1 MVRASAL
8 SSRVRSSS
16 RLPTLLAVVLVSVA
30 VPCPASAATQA
41 SQLWAERYG
50 SATLGDSPVLEASP
64 DGSEVFVTAGSSGPT
79 GGEDYAT
86 VAYDAL
92 TGTELWQARY
102 NGTGNGYDYANALG
116 VSSDGS
122 RVFVTGQSD
131 GSTGGED
138 YTTVAYEASTG
149 TQLWTKRY
157 NGTANLDDSAIA
169 IGLSPDGSQVFV
181 TGDSPGSTSDYDY
194 ATLAYDAATG
204 GKLWAKRYD
213 GPANLDDFVRS
224 LGVSP
229 DGSHVFVTGVSRG
242 STSGY
247 DYATVAYDASTGTQL
262 WAKRYDGQAN
272 LDDSATALG
281 VSADG
286 SQVFVTGDS
295 ARSSGDDDFATL
307 AYEAATGDK
316 LWAKRYNGP
325 ANLDDDATA
334 LGVSPD
340 GSQMF
345 VRSQPGIDEPRRLRH
360 RGVRRLHRDRAVG
373 EALRRSG
380 ERHRRGDGP
389 RGEPRREHSVRYRI
403 QRRIGRPRL
412 RHRGL

>member
-1 MVRASAL
+1 
-8 SSRVRSSS
+8 
-16 RLPTLLAVVLVSVA
+16 VS
-30 VPCPASAATQA
+30 P
-41 SQLWAERYG
+41 
-50 SATLGDSPVLEASP
+50 
-64 DGSEVFVTAGSSGPT
+64 
-79 GGEDYAT
+79 
-86 VAYDAL
+86 
-92 TGTELWQARY
+92 
-102 NGTGNGYDYANALG
+102 
-116 VSSDGS
+116 DGS

-138 YTTVAYEASTG
+138 YTTVAYDASTG

-157 NGTANLDDSAIA
+157 NGT
-169 IGLSPDGSQVFV
+169 
-181 TGDSPGSTSDYDY
+181 
-194 ATLAYDAATG
+194 
-204 GKLWAKRYD
+204 
-213 GPANLDDFVRS
+213 ANLDDFVRS

-247 DYATVAYDASTGTQL
+247 DYATVAYDASTGTRL

-307 AYEAATGDK
+307 AYDAATGDK

-340 GSQMF
+340 GSQVF
-345 VRSQPGIDEPRRLRH
+345 VTGVSRGSTSHDDYGTVAYGASTGTELWARRHDGPGNGIDVATGL
-360 RGVRRLHRDRAVG
+360 GVSPDGSTVFVTGYSAGSAGLDYATV
-373 EALRRSG
+373 AY
-380 ERHRRGDGP
+380 DAPTGP
-389 RGEPRREHSVRYRI
+389 RLWVKRYNSPANRDDLATAL
-403 QRRIGRPRL
+403 GVSPGGTMVFVTGL
-412 RHRGL
+412 SRGLFHYHYATVAYGVA